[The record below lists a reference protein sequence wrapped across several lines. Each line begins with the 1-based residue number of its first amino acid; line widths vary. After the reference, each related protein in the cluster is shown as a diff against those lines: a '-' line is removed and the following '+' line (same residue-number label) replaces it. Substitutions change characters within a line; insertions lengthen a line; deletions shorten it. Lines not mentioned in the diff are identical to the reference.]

1 MLETR
6 LCTPETHL
14 NKCTSRDKPIDRKT
28 CIPANLPETH
38 ISITRERTWNT
49 LVADFKVGGEVAWA
63 RTHLSKSFIRNKEPT
78 VLLTRTRGVHIRQDV
93 RGAADGTVWLA
104 DAPAWLHAPVLGGRH
119 YDHLVSCTGDVGCLP
134 LTIFSRLWKGQRSNS
149 AIFRQ
154 ITFNQSFNQS
164 INFRLM
170 VVGLSPGWKTAFEL
184 SIKRVH
190 RIKGSCFRL
199 S

>member
-63 RTHLSKSFIRNKEPT
+63 RTHLSKSFIRNKKPT
-78 VLLTRTRGVHIRQDV
+78 VVLTRTRTVHIRQDV
-93 RGAADGTVWLA
+93 RGAAGGTV
-104 DAPAWLHAPVLGGRH
+104 
-119 YDHLVSCTGDVGCLP
+119 
-134 LTIFSRLWKGQRSNS
+134 
-149 AIFRQ
+149 
-154 ITFNQSFNQS
+154 
-164 INFRLM
+164 
-170 VVGLSPGWKTAFEL
+170 
-184 SIKRVH
+184 
-190 RIKGSCFRL
+190 
-199 S
+199 